1 MAQWDPA
8 QYERFRAE
16 RSRPFFDLLA
26 RVPELDVRHGA
37 DLGCGTGE
45 LTLELARRW
54 PAARFWGVDNS
65 AAMLARAQALPA
77 QPGLGFVETDLARWR
92 PDAPLD
98 LAFSNA
104 AFQWVPGHP
113 GLLAHLASALAPG
126 GVLAVQLP
134 HNYHEPSHVAVR
146 ELLAEPAWRRRCPD
160 PGPAPAAETP
170 ERYLELLR
178 QLGFAVEMWR
188 TIYYHQLPGPEEVVE
203 WLKGTRLRPVLSALA
218 AAEQP
223 AFLAELGE
231 RMAAAYPPQPGGGVV
246 FPFPRLFFVAR
257 R

>member
-146 ELLAEPAWRRRCPD
+146 ELKEMGVSLSIDDFGTGYSSLSYLRRFTIDRVKIDRTFVAE
-160 PGPAPAAETP
+160 
-170 ERYLELLR
+170 
-178 QLGFAVEMWR
+178 
-188 TIYYHQLPGPEEVVE
+188 LPGNASDGA
-203 WLKGTRLRPVLSALA
+203 LTSAI
-218 AAEQP
+218 
-223 AFLAELGE
+223 
-231 RMAAAYPPQPGGGVV
+231 
-246 FPFPRLFFVAR
+246 
-257 R
+257 